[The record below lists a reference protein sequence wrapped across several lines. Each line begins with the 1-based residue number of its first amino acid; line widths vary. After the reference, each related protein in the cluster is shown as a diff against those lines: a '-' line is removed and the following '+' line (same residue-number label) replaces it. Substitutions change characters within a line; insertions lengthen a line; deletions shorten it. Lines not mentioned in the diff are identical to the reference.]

1 MAAAFIGLSVKVLLI
16 NGTSLKG
23 HVAHVDPITQ
33 KLTLNDV
40 VLETPEDNAVKALK
54 SFSIAGGEIKDLQ
67 VLSAQHAPPHA
78 HPPQLRP
85 APTPTHGHHP
95 EHGYHPPPHFPP
107 SYAQPPVHAPPVP
120 SGPANPILMDPAI
133 ISFAH
138 ASGPPAAA
146 KSDHTMELITESFAS
161 TRISKQSYVDSHAE
175 TSANES
181 APPPRPTAGRR
192 SRRVANQQNHHHHS
206 NYNSNLSDYGSPRLS
221 YQGKRGQKKNKDTT
235 HEWSDRNVADFIEED
250 FDFQGNLSLFD
261 KARVFAEIRDADDTA
276 PESLLVNLNRNPNR
290 AKDVQQSPMMRKL
303 APNENVLDPAP
314 KRSPFLTSNNN
325 GGSSATTKGRPVAP
339 NVGDEEDDT
348 DLDDYDSSSGDT
360 PSKEKVKS
368 PKSRR
373 RVVATNS
380 TTATTANG
388 GHHHHH
394 HHHHHHRHHHDGAD
408 SDDEEDEEDEDM
420 LHAKKRVIKIQ
431 TLAGVSCPIVTSQ
444 QMQDAERLSTL
455 EMGLSEE
462 AMVENGGRGTAMMCL
477 QALGGS
483 RRIQPNNHNSAP
495 VVVVLAGN
503 NRTGAY
509 AVCAARHLANHGCQV
524 LTFLAARHLNAG
536 LSKAIH
542 PQVKGFLSTGE
553 QLINTLQDLPGS
565 GLPVDLI
572 VDGLLGY
579 QYSLRDIVDADE
591 RETICDL
598 MDWANN
604 NKAPVLSLDL
614 PSGSIV
620 VVSNE
625 DGKGGA
631 AKSSVSKE
639 NDGSGVA
646 SSILLGG
653 AVTASAAVVKGG
665 NANKK
670 GKTKFCVRPKWTLCL
685 GAPKV
690 GCRSRAVTGELFMT
704 DLGIPCACWKRAG
717 VKGFGLP
724 WGADYLVG
732 LEYI

>member
-40 VLETPEDNAVKALK
+40 VLETPEDKAVKVLQ
-54 SFSIAGGEIKDLQ
+54 SFSVAGGEIKDLQ
-67 VLSAQHAPPHA
+67 VLSTQHAPPPA
-78 HPPQLRP
+78 HPPQHPPLGV
-85 APTPTHGHHP
+85 HGHHP
-95 EHGYHPPPHFPP
+95 SHDFHPPLPP
-107 SYAQPPVHAPPVP
+107 SYVQPPVHAPPAP
-120 SGPANPILMDPAI
+120 SGPGNPLLMDPAI
-133 ISFAH
+133 ISFSH
-138 ASGPPAAA
+138 ASGPSTAA
-146 KSDHTMELITESFAS
+146 KPDRPVERVAESLAS
-161 TRISKQSYVDSHAE
+161 ARISKQTYVDSHAD

-181 APPPRPTAGRR
+181 APHPRPSTNRR
-192 SRRVANQQNHHHHS
+192 NRRAANQQNNNNNNYHS
-206 NYNSNLSDYGSPRLS
+206 NVSDYGSPRLS
-221 YQGKRGQKKNKDTT
+221 YQGKRGQKKVKDTT

-261 KARVFAEIRDADDTA
+261 KARVFAEIREADDTA
-276 PESLLVNLNRNPNR
+276 PESLLVNLNRNPSR

-314 KRSPFLTSNNN
+314 KRSPFLTN
-325 GGSSATTKGRPVAP
+325 SSTSGTKGRTVAP

-348 DLDDYDSSSGDT
+348 DLEDYESSSGDA
-360 PSKEKVKS
+360 PPKEVV
-368 PKSRR
+368 KSRR
-373 RVVATNS
+373 RVVAAPAA
-380 TTATTANG
+380 TATTPNG
-388 GHHHHH
+388 VHHH
-394 HHHHHHRHHHDGAD
+394 HHHHHHRHHVDGAD
-408 SDDEEDEEDEDM
+408 SDDEEEEEDAT
-420 LHAKKRVIKIQ
+420 HAKKRIVKVQ
-431 TLAGVSCPIVTSQ
+431 TLAGVPCPIVTCQ
-444 QMQDAERLSTL
+444 QMQDVERLCTMD
-455 EMGLSEE
+455 MGLSDE

-509 AVCAARHLANHGCQV
+509 AMCAARHLANHGCQV
-524 LTFLAARHLNAG
+524 LTFLAAAHLNAG
-536 LSKAIH
+536 LTKPIH
-542 PQVKGFLSTGE
+542 SQIKGFKSTGG

-579 QYSLRDIVDADE
+579 QYSLRDIVDGDE

-620 VVSNE
+620 ATSNE

-631 AKSSVSKE
+631 MSTPISKE
-639 NDGSGVA
+639 NDIGA
-646 SSILLGG
+646 SSAHLGAGNSAG
-653 AVTASAAVVKGG
+653 AKGS
-665 NANKK
+665 NKK

-704 DLGIPCACWKRAG
+704 DLGIPRACWKRAG
-717 VKGFGLP
+717 VRGFGLP

-732 LEYI
+732 LEYL